1 MEDKIICNCMDITY
15 AELEKKILEQNLNTL
30 ELVQEKTEAGTVCG
44 SCVDDISD
52 LLDELK
58 KSGKLK

>member
-1 MEDKIICNCMDITY
+1 MEDKVICNCMDITY

-44 SCVDDISD
+44 LCVDDISA

>member
-1 MEDKIICNCMDITY
+1 MDITY
-15 AELEKKILEQNLNTL
+15 AELEKKVLEQNLNTL

-44 SCVDDISD
+44 SCVDDISA

>member
-1 MEDKIICNCMDITY
+1 MEDKVICNCMDITY

-44 SCVDDISD
+44 SCVDDISA
-52 LLDELK
+52 LLEELK

>member
-1 MEDKIICNCMDITY
+1 MDITY

-44 SCVDDISD
+44 SCVDDISA
-52 LLDELK
+52 LLEELK

>member
-1 MEDKIICNCMDITY
+1 MEDKVICNCMDISY
-15 AELEKKILEQNLNTL
+15 EELEKMILDQNLNTL

-52 LLDELK
+52 LLEELK